1 MGWAPVSDSKMH
13 ADEVDI
19 DVSLVRR
26 LLAEQFP
33 RWADRR
39 LERIA
44 SAGTV
49 NAVYR
54 LGDDLS
60 VRLPRIEGGVDDV
73 VRECRWLPRLA
84 SDLPL
89 DVPVPLG
96 QGEPAVGYPY
106 PWAVC
111 RWVEGSHASI
121 DDLDDPH
128 AAAIDLARFVSA
140 MRRVDS
146 AGAPAAYRG
155 GPLSDQDD
163 GVRASIASSDGLV
176 DTRAV
181 AAAWE
186 TALRAPDWDGP
197 PTWSH
202 ADLLP
207 GNLLAADRRLS
218 AVIDFG
224 CMGVGDPAIDV
235 IVAWTYLNADTR
247 DAFRTE
253 LGVDDAMWMRARGWV
268 LTIGINALPYYYETN
283 PAFAADARRMLDEVL
298 ADL

>member
-1 MGWAPVSDSKMH
+1 MH
-13 ADEVDI
+13 ADEVAI
-19 DVSLVRR
+19 DTPLVRR

-33 RWADRR
+33 QWADLR

-44 SAGTV
+44 STGTV

-60 VRLPRIEGGVDDV
+60 VRLPRIDGGVDDL

-96 QGEPAVGYPY
+96 LGQPAEGCPF

-111 RWVEGSHASI
+111 RWVRGEHVAVTE
-121 DDLDDPH
+121 LADPQ
-128 AAAIDLARFVSA
+128 AAAVDLARFVGA
-140 MRRVDS
+140 IRRNDPD
-146 AGAPAAYRG
+146 GAPPAYRG
-155 GPLSDQDD
+155 GPLAQRDD
-163 GVRASIASSDGLV
+163 SVRSAIAQSHDLV
-176 DTRAV
+176 DASAV
-181 AAAWE
+181 TAAWE
-186 TALRAPDWDGP
+186 TTLQAPEWDGP

-202 ADLLP
+202 GDLLP
-207 GNLLAADRRLS
+207 GNLLAADARLS

-224 CMGVGDPAIDV
+224 CMGVGDPACDV
-235 IVAWTYLNADTR
+235 MVAWTYLDADTR
-247 DAFRTE
+247 SLFRAE
-253 LGVDDAMWMRARGWV
+253 LDVDDAMWMRARGWALV
-268 LTIGINALPYYYETN
+268 FGIVALPYYQHSN
-283 PAFAADARRMLDEVL
+283 PEFAADARRAIDEVL